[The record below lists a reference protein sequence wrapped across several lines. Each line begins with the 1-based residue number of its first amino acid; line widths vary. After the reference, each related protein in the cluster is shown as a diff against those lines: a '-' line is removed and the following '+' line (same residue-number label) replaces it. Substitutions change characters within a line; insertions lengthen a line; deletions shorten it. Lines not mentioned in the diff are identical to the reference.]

1 MRRIKHLKDSDKP
14 KKVGIMVASHNEDTI
29 RFAIENMKRLDI
41 APEDKV
47 NTIAAVN
54 YDSFD
59 EVKH

>member
-47 NTIAAVN
+47 DIYRV
-54 YDSFD
+54 SQ
-59 EVKH
+59 KKW